1 MFGSESL
8 YRMQLQDVLPGAGT
22 VPSAEVLAQA
32 GNYRVRLAIT
42 QDDLRCLFRLR
53 FLVFN
58 IEMKEGLDTAYAQG
72 EDRDQFDDVCH
83 HLLVEETE
91 LGRIVGTYRVQTGAM
106 AAAGHGYYSAQEF
119 DFAPYE
125 RLRRNVVEL
134 GRACIHKDFRSFE
147 VLNLLWRGIIQ
158 YAQARGGRYLIGC
171 SSVTTQDTELGS
183 AMYYRLEEHLVE
195 PELRTKPT
203 PAFAFPLSG
212 APAEKPQPPKLLRAY
227 LGVGARIGGEPA
239 LDREF
244 KTIDFLTLLDL
255 EKMAPSARARYV
267 R

>member
-1 MFGSESL
+1 
-8 YRMQLQDVLPGAGT
+8 
-22 VPSAEVLAQA
+22 VLAQC

-42 QDDLRCLFRLR
+42 QDDLRSLFRLR

-58 IEMKEGLDTAYAQG
+58 IEMKEGLDVAYLRG
-72 EDRDQFDDVCH
+72 EDRDQFDNVCD
-83 HLLVEETE
+83 HLLVEDIS

-106 AAAGHGYYSAQEF
+106 AAAGLGYYSAQEF
-119 DFAPYE
+119 DCAPYE
-125 RLRRNVVEL
+125 RLRRKVVEL
-134 GRACIHKDFRSFE
+134 GRACIHRDYRSFE

-158 YAQARGGRYLIGC
+158 YALPRGGRYLIGC
-171 SSVTTQDTELGS
+171 SSVTTQDTDLGS

-195 PELRTKPT
+195 PEFRTKPT
-203 PAFAFPLSG
+203 PAFAFSLAEP
-212 APAEKPQPPKLLRAY
+212 PAEKPQPPKLLRAY
-227 LGVGARIGGEPA
+227 LGVGAKIGGEPA

-255 EKMAPSARARYV
+255 EKMAPSARARYC